1 MFIQINNYAT
11 LKEDSYKTYFQQTGG
26 IYYSYI
32 FALPLLFL
40 YELLIRIS
48 QAGQEQIV
56 RISVDIWFQSL
67 FSYVGLNGLTAV
79 LLIAAAIGGYIIF
92 RKRGSLPKL
101 KGTYF
106 LWMMI
111 ECLFYAVLFSVLI
124 SQFLELMLNIDLQ
137 NSLERLSRLQL
148 FALSLGAGLYE
159 ELFFRVLLVSGLY
172 YLFNKLFSTNQGAF
186 VVSVIT
192 AALIFSGVHY
202 VGEFADSWAI
212 EGFLFRFLFGLTLN
226 VIYVNRGFG
235 LAAWTHAIYDLI
247 VVLLI

>member
-1 MFIQINNYAT
+1 LFIQINNHVP
-11 LKEDSYKTYFQQTGG
+11 LKEDSCKTYFQQTGG
-26 IYYSYI
+26 IYYSYL

-56 RISVDIWFQSL
+56 RISVDIWFQTL
-67 FSYVGLNGLTAV
+67 FSYFGLNGLTAA
-79 LLIAAAIGGYIIF
+79 LLIVSAISGYIIF
-92 RKRGSLPKL
+92 WKRGSLPEL
-101 KGTYF
+101 KGKYF

-111 ECLFYAVLFSVLI
+111 ECLFYAVMFSVLI
-124 SQFLELMLNIDLQ
+124 SQFLELMLKMDLQ
-137 NSLERLSRLQL
+137 SSLERLTSLQL

-159 ELFFRVLLVSGLY
+159 ELFFRVLLVSGLHH
-172 YLFNKLFSTNQGAF
+172 LFNKLLSTNQGSF

-226 VIYVNRGFG
+226 VIYVKRGFG